1 MTAIVEISGQTGRLV
16 LSGQFDFSAHR
27 DFRQASD
34 EVLAADSVREVLV
47 DFQQVDY
54 LDSSALG
61 MLLLLKEKASSTGK
75 SLSLVN
81 CRETVRQVLE
91 IACFGKIFTIR

>member
-1 MTAIVEISGQTGRLV
+1 MTAIVEIDGSTGRLL

-27 DFRQASD
+27 DFRQACD
-34 EVLAADSVREVLV
+34 EILSSSGVREILV

-61 MLLLLKEKASSTGK
+61 MLLLLKEKASGAGK
-75 SLSLVN
+75 ALALIN
-81 CRETVRQVLE
+81 CRDTVRQVLE

>member
-1 MTAIVEISGQTGRLV
+1 MTAIVEIDGQTGRLV

-27 DFRQASD
+27 DFRQACD
-34 EVLAADSVREVLV
+34 DVLGKEGVREVLV

-61 MLLLLKEKASSTGK
+61 MLLLLKEKASAAGK
-75 SLSLVN
+75 SLALVN
-81 CRETVRQVLE
+81 CRDTVRQVLE